1 MSATDFNQKYQPD
14 AASEGDQILSLFHN
28 PEACQPTT
36 PEQAEQHTVDD
47 YSLFASDYEFARQ
60 ALDAINRERNQ
71 VSVSANNERQTLTIT
86 PPDDLKY
93 RFRFLPPEIS
103 PDNGLLELTADKVR
117 FEQEIRRSRQDE
129 NAWPKLHYLWPQ
141 HPAIQ
146 WLQDK
151 LLAQVARHSAPVL
164 ALPDTDAVKQQ
175 LQPEESVF
183 LVSGLIPNRKAHPV
197 IWEWFAVR
205 CQGGAVTEVLPARDW
220 LQPLQLDS
228 KLPNRAQPVNLTEL
242 ETLRQ
247 PVINAASSEMQQ
259 RQQAFTEATQPTLDE
274 KLAELAALKARQVTQ
289 LDLQLQGSQQAE
301 HFKAAKREERISRID
316 RVFNEYQAW
325 VSDTLT
331 IEPVPYIQIIA
342 AFTRAHG

>member
-1 MSATDFNQKYQPD
+1 MADGMEATAFDQQYQPD
-14 AASEGDQILSLFHN
+14 DSNEGDDLLALFLN
-28 PEACQPTT
+28 PEASQPNP
-36 PEQAEQHTVDD
+36 PEQTEQHTVDD
-47 YSLFASDYEFARQ
+47 YSLFANDYDFARE

-86 PPDDLKY
+86 PPD
-93 RFRFLPPEIS
+93 
-103 PDNGLLELTADKVR
+103 ELTADKAR

-164 ALPDTDAVKQQ
+164 ALPDADAVKQQ

-205 CQGGAVTEVLPARDW
+205 CHGGAVTEVLPARDW

-228 KLPNRAQPVNLTEL
+228 KLPNRAQPVSLTEL
-242 ETLRQ
+242 EALRQ
-247 PVINAASSEMQQ
+247 PVINATRTEMQR

-301 HFKAAKREERISRID
+301 HFKAAKREERLSRID
-316 RVFNEYQAW
+316 RVFNDYQTW